1 MVNSCAKDDVT
12 EEIRQLI
19 RASIASASENDDADA
34 LLNALSYQSL
44 RYPQRHVWIEVEP
57 KNITLDLEDWDS
69 ADTWDNTVIEVSIE
83 SKTTAIEIMQAWLTG
98 TTMAHLYVNGNQ
110 RDPRK
115 QPERE
120 LIQ

>member
-1 MVNSCAKDDVT
+1 MVNSYAKDDVT
-12 EEIRQLI
+12 EEIHQLI
-19 RASIASASENDDADA
+19 RASIASASETDDADA

-57 KNITLDLEDWDS
+57 KKITLDLEDWDS

-83 SKTTAIEIMQAWLTG
+83 SKATAIELVQAWLTG
-98 TTMAHLYVNGNQ
+98 TSMAHLYVNGNQ
-110 RDPRK
+110 SDPHK
-115 QPERE
+115 QPERA